1 MRRVLFII
9 SLLIITAATAVA
21 QTSFTVIPP
30 RQVIAGNKFSVTFR
44 VANGDGSSLKVP
56 QIDGCTLLYGPS
68 TSTMQS
74 YQFVNGQQTSSRS
87 TDYSYIYRADKAGT
101 FTIGEAS
108 VVIDGK
114 RYTTRPVS
122 FKVLPADK
130 AAQGAGA
137 NPGVRVDDYST
148 QTSDRAV
155 SANDVFVRIILSRSK
170 VYEQEAVECTIKLYT
185 KYQISSFM
193 ATTQPSFDGF
203 LIQELNL
210 QPSLNEIEHYNGQN
224 YMTAILKKCIIF
236 PQKSG
241 KLTINSGKY
250 DITVVQH
257 ERMGGFFGGSRPV
270 ERQLKVSS
278 NSASVTV
285 DALPQPQPDGFSG
298 AVGQFSI
305 SSELKESSFRTN
317 EAASLVYTIKGT
329 GNIKYLKEP
338 VIDFPSEFEQ
348 YTPKSDIQAS
358 VSGNNVTGTMTVEYT
373 FIPQS
378 VGDFRIGSNKF
389 IYFNPSTRQ
398 YVTLTTPSYDIK
410 VAKGAGHSNVSAVDQ
425 QNITAKN
432 TDIRH
437 IKTGDKHPSKTH
449 TLAVNTSWYWILY
462 GVLLFALILI
472 VYLYG
477 KQARANADI
486 RGTRLARANKV
497 ARRRLKEAK
506 KFMDSRQSDKFYE
519 ELLRATWGY
528 LSDKLGI
535 PASQLSRDN
544 ISAELS
550 SYGAPEALADRFISV
565 LDDCEMSRYTPMGSD
580 ENMADIYNRAS
591 EAMNEMASLKRV
603 KPSTMKSIITLLII
617 GSAVAASASPL
628 TEEADSAYVRDDF
641 ARAAEL
647 YSTAIATEGTSS
659 TLLYNLGNAQYRLG
673 QLGNAIVSYEQALRL
688 DPTNEDARVNLEF
701 VNSRIADKPID
712 SGTFIDNTLNS
723 TLDMAHPDTWAWLAF
738 ASFALLLGC
747 AALYIFSTNVAARK
761 SGFFIGLVLIAVT
774 VVLVIFAFK
783 SARRATAHDSAV
795 VTVPSTILS
804 TSPRAPKD
812 RTEEAILLHE
822 GTKVEIVDSVTT
834 RIDSTAVKWYEVKLD
849 NTNRAWVNSSAV
861 KKI

>member
-1 MRRVLFII
+1 MRRFIYSFI
-9 SLLIITAATAVA
+9 LLVIGIGTIAG

-108 VVIDGK
+108 VIIDGK
-114 RYTTRPVS
+114 KYTTRSVS

-130 AAQGAGA
+130 SQQGSGTQ
-137 NPGVRVDDYST
+137 PGVRVDDYST
-148 QTSDRAV
+148 QTSDRTV
-155 SANDVFVRIILSRSK
+155 SSNDVFVRIILSRSK

-270 ERQLKVSS
+270 ERQIKVSS
-278 NSASVTV
+278 NSASVNV
-285 DALPQPQPDGFSG
+285 EALPQPQPAGFSG

-305 SSELKESSFRTN
+305 SSELRGNSFRTN
-317 EAASLVYTIKGT
+317 EASSLVYTIKGT

-348 YTPKSDIQAS
+348 YTPKSDIQAT
-358 VSGNNVTGTMTVEYT
+358 VSGNNVSGTMTVEYT

-378 VGDFRIGSNKF
+378 VGDFTIGSDKF
-389 IYFNPSTRQ
+389 VYFNPSTRQ
-398 YVTLTTPSYDIK
+398 YVTLNTPTYDIK
-410 VAKGAGHSNVSAVDQ
+410 VAKGANHSVSTAVDK
-425 QNITAKN
+425 QNVTAKN

-437 IKTGDKHPSKTH
+437 IKTGDAKLYKQHR
-449 TLAVNTSWYWILY
+449 LIINTTWYWILY
-462 GVLLFALILI
+462 AVLLCVLILA
-472 VYLYG
+472 VYIYG
-477 KQARANADI
+477 RQARAAADI
-486 RGTRLARANKV
+486 RGTRLALANKV
-497 ARRRLKEAK
+497 ARRRLKTAR
-506 KFMDSRQSDKFYE
+506 KFMDARQSDKFYE

-535 PASQLSRDN
+535 PASQLSREN
-544 ISAELS
+544 ISAELE
-550 SYGAPEALADRFISV
+550 SYGASQELADKFISV

-580 ENMADIYNRAS
+580 ENMSDIYTRAS
-591 EAMNEMASLKRV
+591 EAMDGMASLKRT
-603 KPSTMKSIITLLII
+603 KTSSMKTLIALV
-617 GSAVAASASPL
+617 AVASALSLNATPL
-628 TEEADSAYVRDDF
+628 TQQADSAYMHDDF

-647 YSTAIATEGTSS
+647 YSTAIATDGTSS

-673 QLGNAIVSYEQALRL
+673 RLGEAIVSYEQALRI

-701 VNSRIADKPID
+701 VNSRITDKPID
-712 SGTFIDNTLNS
+712 AGTFISNT
-723 TLDMAHPDTWAWLAF
+723 TDHILDLAKPDTWAWLALL
-738 ASFALLLGC
+738 SFTLLLGC
-747 AALYIFSTNVAARK
+747 MALYIFASNVAARK
-761 SGFFIGLVLIAVT
+761 SGFFIGLVLVAVT
-774 VVLVIFAFK
+774 IILVILSLNA
-783 SARRATAHDSAV
+783 ARRATAHDSAV
-795 VTVPSTILS
+795 ITVPSTILS

-822 GTKVEIVDSVTT
+822 GTKVEITDSVTS
-834 RIDSTAVKWYEVKLD
+834 RADSISVKWYEVKLD
-849 NTNRAWVNSSAV
+849 NTNRAWVNAGAV

>member
-1 MRRVLFII
+1 MRRFLYIFI
-9 SLLIITAATAVA
+9 LLIAGIGTIAA

-56 QIDGCTLLYGPS
+56 EIDGCTLLYGPS

-130 AAQGAGA
+130 SQQGAG
-137 NPGVRVDDYST
+137 NQPGVRVDDYST
-148 QTSDRAV
+148 QTSDRSV

-270 ERQLKVSS
+270 ERQIKVSS
-278 NSASVTV
+278 NSASVNV

-305 SSELKESSFRTN
+305 SSELRGDSFRTN
-317 EAASLVYTIKGT
+317 EASSLVYTIKGT

-358 VSGNNVTGTMTVEYT
+358 VSGNTVTGTMTVEYT

-378 VGDFRIGSNKF
+378 VGDFTIGSDKF
-389 IYFNPSTRQ
+389 VYFNPATRQ
-398 YVTLTTPSYDIK
+398 YVTLTTPTYDIK
-410 VAKGAGHSNVSAVDQ
+410 VAKGVGTTTATSVDNQ
-425 QNITAKN
+425 SVTAKN

-437 IKTGDKHPSKTH
+437 IKTGDKKHSMH
-449 TLAVNTSWYWILY
+449 HQLVVNTAWYWILY
-462 GVLLFALILI
+462 AVLLLLLILA
-472 VYLYG
+472 VYIYG
-477 KQARANADI
+477 RKVRAAADL

-497 ARRRLKEAK
+497 ARRRLKVAR
-506 KFMDSRQSDKFYE
+506 KFMDSHQSDKFYE
-519 ELLRATWGY
+519 EMLRATWGY
-528 LSDKLGI
+528 LSDKLDI
-535 PASQLSRDN
+535 PASQLSREN
-544 ISAELS
+544 ISSVLE
-550 SYGAPEALADRFISV
+550 SYGAPAQLTDKFISV

-580 ENMADIYNRAS
+580 EDMSVIYTRAS
-591 EAMNEMASLKRV
+591 EAMDSMASLKRA
-603 KPSTMKSIITLLII
+603 KTNSMKTIIAIV
-617 GSAVAASASPL
+617 AVASALSLNATPL
-628 TEEADSAYVRDDF
+628 TEQADSAYMHDDF
-641 ARAAEL
+641 TQAAQL

-659 TLLYNLGNAQYRLG
+659 VLLYNLGNAQYRLG
-673 QLGNAIVSYEQALRL
+673 QLGEAIVSYEQALRL

-701 VNSRIADKPID
+701 VNSRITDKPID
-712 SGTFIDNTLNS
+712 SGTFISNT
-723 TLDMAHPDTWAWLAF
+723 TDRVLDLATPNTWAWLAF

-747 AALYIFSTNVAARK
+747 GALYIFASNVAARK

-774 VVLVIFAFK
+774 IILVILALN
-783 SARRATAHDSAV
+783 AAHRAEAHDSAV

-812 RTEEAILLHE
+812 RSEEAILLHE
-822 GTKVEIVDSVTT
+822 GTKVEITDSVTSRVDSV
-834 RIDSTAVKWYEVKLD
+834 SVKWYEVKLD
-849 NTNRAWVNSSAV
+849 NTNRAWVNAGAV